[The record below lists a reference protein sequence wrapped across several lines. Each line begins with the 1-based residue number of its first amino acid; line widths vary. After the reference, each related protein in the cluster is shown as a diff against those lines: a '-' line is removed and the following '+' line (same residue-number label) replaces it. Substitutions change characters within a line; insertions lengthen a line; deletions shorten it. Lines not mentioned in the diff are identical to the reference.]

1 MIWETMFNNLITEN
15 KISIVPVPATIG
27 IIEVQMI
34 KFEYANKDDYA
45 TTEYVITHVSL
56 ALRIRQSL
64 GFQFDLTRP
73 TRRTAGWKT
82 NLYRSYVTVRS
93 FHYRGIWTIYTCITW
108 LGILWSL
115 YNLFGNFCG
124 LGNGCTDLWLPQCI
138 SKCELTSLPFDATLI
153 TVNFSQIF

>member
-73 TRRTAGWKT
+73 TRRTA
-82 NLYRSYVTVRS
+82 S
-93 FHYRGIWTIYTCITW
+93 
-108 LGILWSL
+108 
-115 YNLFGNFCG
+115 
-124 LGNGCTDLWLPQCI
+124 
-138 SKCELTSLPFDATLI
+138 
-153 TVNFSQIF
+153 